1 MIKKI
6 LFSFMLI
13 AVATV
18 FTSCEYHNDED
29 ELVDKRLY
37 RTYIIGTWELIH
49 ENGYADYDC
58 DGLKEFFDVDI
69 NKSERFSTVLVF
81 NADLTCDIIT
91 YEDYSYNF
99 CDKVTY
105 NYSVSENLLRIYDP
119 THRSRYDKTFTI
131 ELFDKNYLSVTHIFR
146 GCSTTFKFR
155 YCYQ

>member
-1 MIKKI
+1 
-6 LFSFMLI
+6 MLI

-18 FTSCEYHNDED
+18 FTSCKCNEDED

-49 ENGYADYDC
+49 EKGYADYDC

-81 NADLTCDIIT
+81 NADLTCDVIT